1 MWNEIV
7 CKDDLNSFMSLFG
20 GFHDSCLKEIKY
32 VSGAYV
38 NNDLSMHPF
47 NKDRSLKVIFQRQY
61 ENPSVIE
68 MEFFGLLKM
77 NLFLEDADF
86 YTCEITSATMI
97 LYEDEV
103 IWCDCGGLSENDIKN
118 YEGILIC
125 GSRVRW
131 RPVDEYIGQNEVYK
145 SVDFK
150 NSCGLA

>member
-7 CKDDLNSFMSLFG
+7 DKDDLNSFMSLFG

-32 VSGAYV
+32 ISGAYV

-68 MEFFGLLKM
+68 MEFIGLLKM

-97 LYEDEV
+97 LCEDR
-103 IWCDCGGLSENDIKN
+103 IFWCDCGGLSANDLESYK
-118 YEGILIC
+118 GTLIC
-125 GSRVRW
+125 STAIKW
-131 RPVDEYIGQNEVYK
+131 READEYTGKDEVYK
-145 SVDFK
+145 PV
-150 NSCGLA
+150 